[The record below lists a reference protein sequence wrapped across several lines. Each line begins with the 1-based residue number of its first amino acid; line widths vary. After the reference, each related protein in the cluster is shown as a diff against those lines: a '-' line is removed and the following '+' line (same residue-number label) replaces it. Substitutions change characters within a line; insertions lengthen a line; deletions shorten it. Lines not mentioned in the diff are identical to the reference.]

1 MAARRSGKA
10 IDAPLVAR
18 LVARQ
23 FPQWAGLAVNPVVP
37 GGWDHRTF
45 RLGAELAVRLPS
57 ARRYTVQVRREYEW
71 LPRLAPHLP
80 CPIPD
85 PLALGEPDL
94 GFAWNWSVVTWLP
107 GIPVNVLGMPP
118 ERLAEQ
124 TADFMN
130 RLQRIDPREGPRPGA
145 DNFHRGGA
153 LSVYATEM
161 RAALDRL
168 SEHPD
173 RSKFE
178 TIWRQAIDAPAVGT
192 PTWVHGDFAAGNLL
206 VDEGGDLCG
215 VIDWGAMAIGDPA
228 CDLVLAWT
236 VLDARQRT
244 VFLEH
249 GGYDSAV
256 ARRAAGWALWKAAT
270 VVAGIN
276 PASADERVRQTSVL
290 TALAR
295 DFG

>member
-1 MAARRSGKA
+1 MAAPRSGQA
-10 IDAPLVAR
+10 IDAPLVTR

-23 FPQWAGLAVNPVVP
+23 FPQWAGLAVDPVVP

-57 ARRYTVQVRREYEW
+57 AERYAVQVRREHEW
-71 LPRLAPHLP
+71 LPRLAAHLL

-85 PLALGEPDL
+85 PLALGEPDA

-107 GIPVNVLGMPP
+107 GIPLDVLVTPP

-124 TADFMN
+124 AADFLK
-130 RLQRIDPREGPRPGA
+130 RLQSVAPHGGPRPGA

-153 LSVYATEM
+153 LAVYATQM

-168 SEHPD
+168 SDHPD
-173 RSKFE
+173 RSKLE
-178 TIWRQAIDAPAVGT
+178 AIWRQAIDAPAVDA
-192 PTWVHGDFAAGNLL
+192 PTWVHGDFAPGNLL
-206 VDEGGDLCG
+206 VDDSGDLCG
-215 VIDWGAMAIGDPA
+215 VLDWGAMAIGDPA

-236 VLDARQRT
+236 AFDERQRT

-249 GGYDSAV
+249 GGYDPAT

-276 PASADERVRQTSVL
+276 PTSADQGVLQSKVL
-290 TALAR
+290 TALAQN
-295 DFG
+295 FG